1 MNVNPANVNPALDGV
16 HDPFNSFADDVEP
29 ATFDFSLR
37 HIWATAYRN
46 RLVLLVAIAAC
57 LLLSIVYLIL
67 ATPVYQAEASVK
79 IEEQSTRILKTDDSE
94 AARNP
99 IDAERFLQTQLDI
112 IRSRSVALAVAR
124 DQHLFN
130 NPRFLTAMRAPLELK
145 PSPILTPRQAE
156 EERVLA
162 ILRENMSVSLPPD
175 SRVAIIS
182 FRSPD
187 PKLAA
192 QLADSFAESYIRT
205 DLQRRYDASAYAR
218 QFITKQLADA
228 KQQLERSERAALDY
242 SSAQR
247 LIDASNGT
255 ETADGAASPRSLTV
269 SRLVAVNSAYAD
281 AAAKRTQAEQKWR
294 QAQGAQIMT
303 LPEVLSNTAIQ
314 NLVQNRAEAVA
325 DYQNQRQARK
335 EDFPSVMQAKAKV
348 EAYDRQIA
356 NLAGAIRSTLRSQ
369 YEAALRQ
376 EEAFKGQIAGLEQA
390 TLGEQQRNVQLS
402 ILRRATD
409 TSRSLYDTL
418 LQRYRELSAEAGIQP
433 NNIQL
438 IDRAELP
445 SKPVSPKL
453 VLTLLIGLLAGLVTG
468 VAAVFAKE
476 HLNDTVR
483 SGDEIN
489 RRLDL
494 AFLGSVPETR
504 DDVKTAL
511 QDRKSTVSEAYS
523 SIRASLLM
531 SSRTGLPRTLAFT
544 SVQAG
549 EGKTTSSFASATG
562 LGRIG
567 KSVVVIDCDLR
578 RPALHKTFGL
588 PNGRGMT
595 DYLSGQ
601 ASADELLQPS
611 GADNVSIISC
621 GEIPPNPTELL
632 SGPRFAELLATL
644 RSQFDAV
651 IVDAPPI
658 LGLADAV
665 IVGANVEG
673 VVLVMESGRNYH
685 GGLRSSVA
693 RLRKAGTHL
702 VGAVLTK
709 QNMRDLGYTYSQDY
723 HYTYGHSAEER

>member
-1 MNVNPANVNPALDGV
+1 MNVNPSLDSLQDRRDIYV
-16 HDPFNSFADDVEP
+16 DDVEP

-37 HIWATAYRN
+37 QIWAAAYRN

-57 LLLSIVYLIL
+57 LLLSVIYLIL
-67 ATPVYQAEASVK
+67 ATPVYQAQASVK
-79 IEEQSTRILKTDDSE
+79 IEEQSTRILKTDDNE
-94 AARNP
+94 AARSS

-112 IRSRSVALAVAR
+112 VRSRSVALAVAR
-124 DQHLFN
+124 DLHLFN
-130 NPRFLTAMRAPLELK
+130 NSRFLTAMHMPLALK
-145 PSPILTPRQAE
+145 PSAILTPRQAE
-156 EERVLA
+156 EERVLT

-192 QLADSFAESYIRT
+192 QIADSFAESYIRT

-218 QFITKQLADA
+218 QFITRQLADA
-228 KQQLERSERAALDY
+228 KQQLERSERAAIDY

-255 ETADGAASPRSLTV
+255 ETTDGPASPKSLTV
-269 SRLVAVNSAYAD
+269 SRLVAINAAYAD
-281 AAAKRTQAEQKWR
+281 SVAKRTQAEQKWR
-294 QAQGAQIMT
+294 QAQGAQIMAV
-303 LPEVLSNTAIQ
+303 PEVLGNLAIQ
-314 NLVQNRAEAVA
+314 NLLQNRAEAIA
-325 DYQNQRQARK
+325 DYQNQRQTRK
-335 EDFPSVMQAKAKV
+335 ADYPSVMQANAKV
-348 EAYDRQIA
+348 VAFDQQIA
-356 NLAGAIRSTLRSQ
+356 TLAGEIRSTLRSQ
-369 YEAALRQ
+369 YEAAQRQ
-376 EEAFKGQIAGLEQA
+376 EQAFKGQISGLEQA

-418 LQRYRELSAEAGIQP
+418 LQRYRELNAEAGIQP

-438 IDRAELP
+438 IDRADLP

-468 VAAVFAKE
+468 IAAVFAME

-489 RRLDL
+489 RRVGMP
-494 AFLGSVPETR
+494 FLGSVPETR
-504 DDVKTAL
+504 DELGTAL
-511 QDRKSTVSEAYS
+511 QDRKSTISEAYS

-531 SSRTGLPRTLAFT
+531 SSRSGLPRTLAFT

-549 EGKTTSSFASATG
+549 EGKTTSSFATATG
-562 LGRIG
+562 LARIG
-567 KSVVVIDCDLR
+567 KRVVIIDCDLR
-578 RPALHKTFGL
+578 RPALHKAFGI

-601 ASADELLQPS
+601 AGVDELLVL
-611 GADNVSIISC
+611 GGVDNVTVITC

-632 SGPRFAELLATL
+632 SGPLFAELLATL
-644 RSQFDAV
+644 PDRFDAV

-693 RLRKAGTHL
+693 RLRKAGSHL

-709 QNMRDLGYTYSQDY
+709 QNMRDLGYTYAQDY
-723 HYTYGHSAEER
+723 HYSYGHKA